1 MPFFEGELRLGVF
14 RALME
19 QLTEIV
25 EVSTAAAVAAGAAEI
40 RDDARRSF
48 VGQHALGTPTPARP
62 GGPPSR
68 ISRTLDESLTFT
80 APTRRAEGWTS
91 YIGAEP
97 GHYNGYSRID
107 SATYGYYL
115 ESPGAGKSHRRYPFL
130 VPALERFEPRAVE
143 VFRAQRW
150 F

>member
-1 MPFFEGELRLGVF
+1 MAELTG
-14 RALME
+14 
-19 QLTEIV
+19 IV
-25 EVSTAAAVAAGAAEI
+25 EASTAAAVAAGAEHV
-40 RDDARRSF
+40 RDDARQSF

-68 ISRTLDESLTFT
+68 ISRTLRESLTFT
-80 APTRRAEGWTS
+80 APIRGAEGWTS

-97 GHYNGYSRID
+97 GHFPYYSRID

-115 ESPGAGKSHRRYPFL
+115 ESPGAGRSHRRYPFL
-130 VPALERFEPRAVE
+130 VPALERFEPRAAE

-150 F
+150 I